1 MRRVDE
7 ALVRVSDSSGR
18 QRGLA
23 FPVDHQGTLLT
34 SHETV
39 DGQSALLLTW
49 PGGAVRRVTADD
61 VIALPEYD
69 LALLRTDAVL
79 PPLALGGGSGS
90 AATRL
95 VQLAGPT
102 QTLQGGVV
110 GPVTARYAAVERW
123 HLVADSWLLELD
135 QAPHGLPVEL
145 SGAPL
150 LDAETG
156 AVVAVATAALRSH
169 RRGAVLAV
177 PLRAAAGHPAVADL
191 LARNA
196 ASVPAY
202 GRALNLAGVLE
213 LTAAT
218 TSALTPLVGPRVE
231 RADAP
236 PGDWSADRPVLA
248 VLAEPGCG
256 LTTELA
262 ALALR
267 RARSATRQPTVWL
280 RGADLH
286 PHDASL
292 FDAVERV
299 LPDAE
304 RACRLAAAGHRPL
317 LVVLD
322 RPEEMPPSLQPD
334 LAEWSAETGRQLRRT
349 GARLLI
355 GCRPE
360 FWQQQRFSAED
371 VQPPHLLGDLPAEAA
386 EELARRL
393 GLRAGGCPAPRHP
406 LALRLLAELPI
417 PDAAPTRAEL
427 LEATV
432 DFACLRI
439 ARRLAHPDRRT
450 AAAAAGR
457 VHEAAR
463 RMLGPGSGALT
474 RADFDEVFPGVWG
487 PAVLAEGLLVPAG
500 PGYRFAHEELSEWLQ
515 GVHLD
520 LPAALGALLG
530 DTALPRQAVSHRRR
544 GQRGTPVPPPPRAPV
559 RGLPVPR
566 HRIGPVRE
574 ALLRVEQPEE
584 QLSRLVLCLD
594 GPEAAEPGSAPH
606 WWALNL
612 LSSVLLRLPD
622 PVERLP
628 LLRALAARMS
638 AHPEPPLPLDFWT
651 RLPLPTPVRID
662 LLRELARGGDPA
674 PLDAVAAVL
683 VADPAEALPA
693 LCGWLRD
700 EQFAASAVHL
710 LRGHRRV
717 ALDDLTEALV
727 SAAHPRADA
736 LLRELAVIEPS
747 ALCRAVDRWA
757 HDPRPERHVA
767 AAVHA
772 PAITPASGP
781 DRSLLRF
788 AAQALLARPAER
800 ELHGAA
806 LTLLV
811 ADPETRP
818 RHLPDAVAGYA
829 AAEPHLTPDSLAPA
843 LDSHTALV
851 LAAYRARLH
860 QPGEEAAAVLRTLG
874 ATPAPR
880 ARAATARLVAE
891 YLAEHPEAAARV
903 AAWLA
908 ARTRH
913 GSAERATLL
922 RFVHDLRDQPE
933 AVRNAFA
940 AALTGQDPVHG
951 ELLSALR
958 QLEPVR
964 GGDQPHGTL

>member
-23 FPVDHQGTLLT
+23 VPVDHQGTLLT
-34 SHETV
+34 SNEAV
-39 DGQSALLLTW
+39 DGASALLLHW
-49 PGGAVRRVTADD
+49 PGGAVRRLAAAD
-61 VIALPEYD
+61 ITALPAHD

-79 PPLALGGGSGS
+79 PPLPLGTGQD
-90 AATRL
+90 TRL
-95 VQLAGPT
+95 IQLPGPS
-102 QTLQGGVV
+102 QTLQGGVA
-110 GPVTARYAAVERW
+110 GLVTARYAAAERW
-123 HLVADSWLLELD
+123 HLVADVWMLELD
-135 QAPHGLPVEL
+135 QVPHGLPVEL
-145 SGAPL
+145 SGAPV

-177 PLRAAAGHPAVADL
+177 PLRAAAGEPAVADL

-196 ASVPAY
+196 ATVPAY

-218 TSALTPLVGPRVE
+218 TEALTPLVGPRVE

-236 PGDWSADRPVLA
+236 PADWSADRPVLA
-248 VLAEPGCG
+248 VLGEPGCG

-280 RGADLH
+280 RGADLRG
-286 PHDASL
+286 HDASL

-299 LPDAE
+299 LPDSE
-304 RACRLAAAGHRPL
+304 RACRLAAVAHRPL

-322 RPEEMPPSLQPD
+322 RPEEMPPVLQPK
-334 LAEWSAETGRQLRRT
+334 LAEWSAETGRDLRRT

-360 FWQQQRFSAED
+360 FWEQQRFSLED

-386 EELARRL
+386 AELTRRL
-393 GLRAGGCPAPRHP
+393 GLRAGAVPGPRHP
-406 LALRLLAELPI
+406 LTLRLLAELPI
-417 PDAAPTRAEL
+417 PGAAPTRAEL

-439 ARRLAHPDRRT
+439 AARLAHPDRRT
-450 AAAAAGR
+450 ATAAAGR

-463 RMLGPGSGALT
+463 RMLGPGSGALSQD
-474 RADFDEVFPGVWG
+474 DFEEVFPDVWG

-500 PGYRFAHEELSEWLQ
+500 PGYRFAHEELSDWLQ

-520 LPAALGALLG
+520 LPAALGSLLG
-530 DTALPRQAVSHRRR
+530 DALPPRPALSHRRGGPR
-544 GQRGTPVPPPPRAPV
+544 GVAVPPPPRPPGA
-559 RGLPVPR
+559 GIPVPR

-574 ALLRVEQPEE
+574 ALLRVEQPEVH
-584 QLSRLVLCLD
+584 LSRLVLCLD
-594 GPEAAEPGSAPH
+594 GPEAAAPGSGPH
-606 WWALNL
+606 WWAVNL
-612 LSSVLLRLPD
+612 LTSVLLRLPD
-622 PVERLP
+622 PAEHLP
-628 LLRALAARMS
+628 LLRSLAARMS
-638 AHPEPPLPLDFWT
+638 GRAEPPVPLPFWT
-651 RLPLPTPVRID
+651 LLPLPTAARID

-674 PLDAVAAVL
+674 PLDAVAAL
-683 VADPAEALPA
+683 LRTDPAEAMPA
-693 LCGWLRD
+693 LCGWFRD
-700 EQFAASAVHL
+700 EQLAAPAVHL

-717 ALDDLTEALV
+717 ALDELAEALV

-772 PAITPASGP
+772 PAVIPASGP
-781 DRSLLRF
+781 DRALLRF
-788 AAQALLARPAER
+788 AAEALLARTAEQ

-818 RHLPDAVAGYA
+818 RHVA
-829 AAEPHLTPDSLAPA
+829 AAVDRYVAADPHLTAGSLAPA
-843 LDSHTALV
+843 LDSHTSLV
-851 LAAYRARLH
+851 LSGYRARLH
-860 QPGEEAAAVLRTLG
+860 QPGEEAASVLRTLG
-874 ATPAPR
+874 TVPAPR
-880 ARAATARLVAE
+880 ARTAVARLVAD
-891 YLAEHPEAAARV
+891 YLVDHPEAALPV
-903 AAWLA
+903 AAWLE

-922 RFVHDLRDQPE
+922 RFVQDLRSHPQV
-933 AVRNAFA
+933 VRNAFA
-940 AALTGQDPVHG
+940 DALTGADPAHR
-951 ELLSALR
+951 ELLAALR
-958 QLEPVR
+958 RLEPVQ